1 MKAKLEHRVQTF
13 WNNVLALCLGLELGP
28 LTFHDLKELAYDYLI
43 METKMSQDLQ
53 QAEHP
58 GELMA

>member
-28 LTFHDLKELAYDYLI
+28 LTFHDLKELAMIIWLWRLKCPKI
-43 METKMSQDLQ
+43 CSKLNIPES
-53 QAEHP
+53 
-58 GELMA
+58 